1 MRKVLA
7 TLNAL
12 PSFGQSPAAV
22 TKSKR
27 RYVGFRGDS
36 RSPRVDQPVTF
47 GHRIK
52 SSGYAAQCKK
62 VVMFKPQTNN
72 QKPKKSGQRSE
83 NRLQNKLCAYA
94 TNPEPPFCWLT
105 SERIEAQDTPIFSI
119 SYSATGDRLAVAQ
132 GNGVCS
138 VYRAD
143 TLTRTGDSGKSK
155 SSMTLA
161 GHHGIVSSVEW
172 SLNGRF
178 ILTSSTD
185 KSARLWT
192 ANGGALRLIVSS
204 PSGGCA
210 NGLGHPVHTA
220 SVTSAASKVPSEFAD
235 HVQFGRFH
243 LQDSLFHVTCRNEL
257 FFFTFKVDTNVD
269 ILQKCHIVASYKPV
283 TKFDFEECTR
293 LTAVSSTNLFYSY
306 LLAAVGSDRC
316 LYILDINHGAFVRK
330 MPAIHMTTVTGI
342 AINEGSL
349 YSSFGSEVSSD
360 NPVAFC
366 SGAAS
371 AYSLFA
377 TVAPG
382 DSVRLWDLRVE
393 SGHVAEL
400 ARCHSANTTDQTPS
414 LARGGAVRDSAVPPV
429 SLTFSPCGRYVCFG
443 ALYSRSGVDH
453 LVPTVVDIRQTCN
466 PVAYLRPLHRR
477 LNASNPTTVV
487 AWSPIRPEIATGS
500 LDGQLSIF
508 G

>member
-1 MRKVLA
+1 ML
-7 TLNAL
+7 
-12 PSFGQSPAAV
+12 
-22 TKSKR
+22 
-27 RYVGFRGDS
+27 
-36 RSPRVDQPVTF
+36 
-47 GHRIK
+47 
-52 SSGYAAQCKK
+52 
-62 VVMFKPQTNN
+62 
-72 QKPKKSGQRSE
+72 
-83 NRLQNKLCAYA
+83 
-94 TNPEPPFCWLT
+94 
-105 SERIEAQDTPIFSI
+105 
-119 SYSATGDRLAVAQ
+119 ATGDRLAVAQ

-220 SVTSAASKVPSEFAD
+220 SVTSAAS
-235 HVQFGRFH
+235 
-243 LQDSLFHVTCRNEL
+243 
-257 FFFTFKVDTNVD
+257 KVDTNVD